1 MVIELIVI
9 AVVAV
14 LLWKKFKR
22 NGYSKPREKFIQ
34 EYRYPK
40 RIREK
45 IKQRYP
51 HLNDAQVNRVMR
63 GLREYF
69 ILCLM
74 ARNKM
79 VAMPSQVVDIAWH
92 EFILFTRDYQTFCQR
107 ALGRF
112 LHHTPTEAMR
122 SPTLASEGIKRA
134 WRLACARE
142 NIDPASPAKIPLLF
156 ALDGELAISD
166 GFRYVPDC
174 SQNNAASSNSYCG
187 SHIGCSSGCGGDSG
201 GDSSFFGRD
210 GHHDSGSNDASDSG
224 GGDSGGCGGG
234 GGD

>member
-1 MVIELIVI
+1 MGFELIV
-9 AVVAV
+9 VAV
-14 LLWKKFKR
+14 IGYFLWKKYRRKR
-22 NGYSKPREKFIQ
+22 ISKNQEKFIS

-45 IKQRYP
+45 IKQHYP

-63 GLREYF
+63 GLKEYF
-69 ILCLM
+69 VICLM
-74 ARNKM
+74 AGDRM

-92 EFILFTRDYQTFCQR
+92 EFILFTRDYNEFCKK

-112 LHHTPTEAMR
+112 LHHTPTEAMKTR
-122 SPTLASEGIKRA
+122 TMASDGIKRA
-134 WRLACARE
+134 WRLSCARE
-142 NIDPASPAKIPLLF
+142 KINPKEPSRLPLLF

-166 GFRYVPDC
+166 GFKYAPDC
-174 SQNNAASSNSYCG
+174 TAKNANAGSDYCG
-187 SHIGCSSGCGGDSG
+187 SHIACSSGCAGDSGSDSSFFSSDSSG
-201 GDSSFFGRD
+201 GDS
-210 GHHDSGSNDASDSG
+210 ASDSS